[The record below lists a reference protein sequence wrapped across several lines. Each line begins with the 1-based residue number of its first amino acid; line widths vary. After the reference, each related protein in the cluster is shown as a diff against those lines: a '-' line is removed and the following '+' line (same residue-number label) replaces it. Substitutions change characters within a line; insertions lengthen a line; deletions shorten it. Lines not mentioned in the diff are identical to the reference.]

1 MEFVIFEYSFIYLTT
16 SKFASGCAQQVQENL
31 DKNFIITK
39 TYMYG
44 NYHELKYNEEQK
56 ITKLDEHTVNK

>member
-1 MEFVIFEYSFIYLTT
+1 MEFVFFKYSFIYLI
-16 SKFASGCAQQVQENL
+16 SKLASGCAQQVQENL
-31 DKNFIITK
+31 DENFIITK

-44 NYHELKYNEEQK
+44 NYHELKYNKEKK